1 MDSLAKPKNRALF
14 LVSVAVTGAFAGAAV
29 WLFFFVMEH
38 GIDYL
43 WTEIPHML
51 GVASPELAS
60 GPFGFLPYPFFVCLL
75 GGLLIGLYE
84 KLTGTKTDDLNQV
97 MAKVKQDGRYP
108 YDNLGKLSLAAL
120 LPLLFGG
127 SIGPEAGLTG
137 VIAGLCSWVG
147 DRMRRFGA
155 EFRELTLLGTQ
166 AALTALFTA
175 PVFGFVAPLAGSAD
189 GDEDPASDEITIKLP
204 KAQKTVV
211 YGIAIAG
218 GLGTYLL
225 LGQLVGGGMGMPRFE
240 SAEVGNLELT
250 WLIPLALVGTVC
262 GWLYFVSEHAS
273 EALSHAIGERPVVKA
288 MLAGL
293 ALAICGTVLPYTMF
307 AGETQADVLMETYL
321 TIPAGV
327 LIATGLVKAML
338 TPALINLGWRGG
350 HFFPV
355 IFSGASLGYGL
366 CYIDA
371 NYVATSRL
379 HGIDDGCGHASA
391 GHGRGPAAHVFPT
404 QGYCL
409 HDHRRCYRRR
419 HSASQAAAQ
428 VVRWRTPGTCRLPWI
443 CGWAIATDCGPRG
456 SRFACLQVACPI
468 DLGADGAADCT

>member
-1 MDSLAKPKNRALF
+1 MDNLAKPTNRALF
-14 LVSVAVTGAFAGAAV
+14 LVSVAVTGALAGAAV
-29 WLFFFVMEH
+29 WLFFFAMEH

-43 WTEIPHML
+43 WTEIPHAL

-84 KLTGTKTDDLNQV
+84 KMTGTKTDDLNQV

-175 PVFGFVAPLAGSAD
+175 PVFGFVAPLAGSTDGQGEDAD
-189 GDEDPASDEITIKLP
+189 DESASGEITIKLP

-240 SAEVGNLELT
+240 FAEVGNLELT
-250 WLIPLALVGTVC
+250 WLVPLSLIGTVC

-288 MLAGL
+288 ML
-293 ALAICGTVLPYTMF
+293 
-307 AGETQADVLMETYL
+307 
-321 TIPAGV
+321 
-327 LIATGLVKAML
+327 

-355 IFSGASLGYGL
+355 IFSGVSLGYGL
-366 CYIDA
+366 
-371 NYVATSRL
+371 
-379 HGIDDGCGHASA
+379 
-391 GHGRGPAAHVFPT
+391 
-404 QGYCL
+404 
-409 HDHRRCYRRR
+409 
-419 HSASQAAAQ
+419 
-428 VVRWRTPGTCRLPWI
+428 
-443 CGWAIATDCGPRG
+443 AILT
-456 SRFACLQVACPI
+456 
-468 DLGADGAADCT
+468 GADPVFCVAVCTASTMGAVMRQPVMVVGLLLMCFPLKGIVCMIIAAVIAAGIPLPKPLRK

>member
-1 MDSLAKPKNRALF
+1 MDKLAKPTNRALF
-14 LVSVAVTGAFAGAAV
+14 LVSVAVTGALAGAAV
-29 WLFFFVMEH
+29 WLFFFAMEH

-43 WTEIPHML
+43 WTEIPHAL
-51 GVASPELAS
+51 GAASPELAS

-84 KLTGTKTDDLNQV
+84 KMTGTKTDDLNQV

-189 GDEDPASDEITIKLP
+189 GRGEDADDESASGEITIKLP

-225 LGQLVGGGMGMPRFE
+225 LGQLMGGGMGMPRFE
-240 SAEVGNLELT
+240 AAEVGNLELT
-250 WLIPLALVGTVC
+250 WLIPLSLIGTIC

-273 EALSHAIGERPVVKA
+273 EALAHAIGERPV
-288 MLAGL
+288 
-293 ALAICGTVLPYTMF
+293 
-307 AGETQADVLMETYL
+307 
-321 TIPAGV
+321 
-327 LIATGLVKAML
+327 VKAML

-355 IFSGASLGYGL
+355 IFSGVSLGYGL
-366 CYIDA
+366 
-371 NYVATSRL
+371 
-379 HGIDDGCGHASA
+379 
-391 GHGRGPAAHVFPT
+391 
-404 QGYCL
+404 
-409 HDHRRCYRRR
+409 
-419 HSASQAAAQ
+419 
-428 VVRWRTPGTCRLPWI
+428 
-443 CGWAIATDCGPRG
+443 AILT
-456 SRFACLQVACPI
+456 
-468 DLGADGAADCT
+468 GADPVFCVAVCTASTMGAVMRQPVMVVGLLLMCFPLKGIVCMIIAAVIVAGIPLPKPLRK

>member
-1 MDSLAKPKNRALF
+1 MDNLAKPKNRALF

-29 WLFFFVMEH
+29 WLFFFAMEH

-60 GPFGFLPYPFFVCLL
+60 GPFGFMPYPFFVCLL
-75 GGLLIGLYE
+75 GGLLIG
-84 KLTGTKTDDLNQV
+84 
-97 MAKVKQDGRYP
+97 
-108 YDNLGKLSLAAL
+108 
-120 LPLLFGG
+120 LLFGG

-175 PVFGFVAPLAGSAD
+175 PIFGFVASLAGSAD
-189 GDEDPASDEITIKLP
+189 GRGAGEDSASDEITIKLP

-225 LGQLVGGGMGMPRFE
+225 LGQLMGGGMGMPRFE
-240 SAEVGNLELT
+240 AAEVGNLELV

-327 LIATGLVKAML
+327 LIATGLLKA
-338 TPALINLGWRGG
+338 
-350 HFFPV
+350 
-355 IFSGASLGYGL
+355 
-366 CYIDA
+366 
-371 NYVATSRL
+371 
-379 HGIDDGCGHASA
+379 
-391 GHGRGPAAHVFPT
+391 
-404 QGYCL
+404 
-409 HDHRRCYRRR
+409 
-419 HSASQAAAQ
+419 
-428 VVRWRTPGTCRLPWI
+428 
-443 CGWAIATDCGPRG
+443 
-456 SRFACLQVACPI
+456 
-468 DLGADGAADCT
+468 

>member
-1 MDSLAKPKNRALF
+1 MDNLAKPKNRALF
-14 LVSVAVTGAFAGAAV
+14 LISVALTGALAGAAV
-29 WLFFFVMEH
+29 WLFFFAMEH
-38 GIDYL
+38 GIDFF
-43 WTEIPHML
+43 WTEVPHML
-51 GVASPELAS
+51 GAASPELAS
-60 GPFGFLPYPFFVCLL
+60 GPFGCLPYPFFVCLV

-84 KLTGTKTDDLNQV
+84 KLTGAKTDDLNQV

-108 YDNLGKLSLAAL
+108 YDSLGKLSIAAL

-175 PVFGFVAPLAGSAD
+175 PVFGFVAPLTGSAD
-189 GDEDPASDEITIKLP
+189 GQDDSSDEITIKLP

-225 LGQLVGGGMGMPRFE
+225 LGQLMGGGMGMPRFE
-240 SAEVGNLELT
+240 AAEMGSLELT
-250 WLIPLALVGTVC
+250 WLIPLTLVGMVC
-262 GWLYFVSEHAS
+262 GWLFFVSEHAS
-273 EALSHAIGERPVVKA
+273 EALAHAIGERPVAKA

-293 ALAICGTVLPYTMF
+293 VLAACGTVLPYTMF
-307 AGETQADVLMETYL
+307 AGEMQADVLMETYL

-355 IFSGASLGYGL
+355 IFSGVSLGYG
-366 CYIDA
+366 
-371 NYVATSRL
+371 
-379 HGIDDGCGHASA
+379 
-391 GHGRGPAAHVFPT
+391 
-404 QGYCL
+404 
-409 HDHRRCYRRR
+409 
-419 HSASQAAAQ
+419 
-428 VVRWRTPGTCRLPWI
+428 
-443 CGWAIATDCGPRG
+443 
-456 SRFACLQVACPI
+456 FAL
-468 DLGADGAADCT
+468 LTGADPVFCVAVCTASTMGAVMRQPVMVVGLLLMCFPLKGIVCMIIAAVIAAGIPLPKPLRK

>member
-1 MDSLAKPKNRALF
+1 MDKLTKPKNRALF
-14 LVSVAVTGAFAGAAV
+14 LVSVAVTGALAGAAV
-29 WLFFFVMEH
+29 WLFFFAMEH
-38 GIDYL
+38 GIDFF

-51 GVASPELAS
+51 GAASPELAS
-60 GPFGFLPYPFFVCLL
+60 GPFGCLPYPFFVCLV

-84 KLTGTKTDDLNQV
+84 KMTGTKTDDLNQV
-97 MAKVKQDGRYP
+97 MAKVKQDGCYP
-108 YDNLGKLSLAAL
+108 YDNLGKLSIAAL

-189 GDEDPASDEITIKLP
+189 GQDDSSNEITIKLP
-204 KAQKTVV
+204 RAQKTVV

-225 LGQLVGGGMGMPRFE
+225 LGQLMGGGMGMPRFE
-240 SAEVGNLELT
+240 AAEMGSLELT
-250 WLIPLALVGTVC
+250 WLIPLTLAGMVC
-262 GWLYFVSEHAS
+262 GWLFFVSEHAS
-273 EALSHAIGERPVVKA
+273 EALAHAIGERPIVKA

-293 ALAICGTVLPYTMF
+293 ALAACGTVLPYTMF

-355 IFSGASLGYGL
+355 IFSGVSLGYG
-366 CYIDA
+366 
-371 NYVATSRL
+371 
-379 HGIDDGCGHASA
+379 
-391 GHGRGPAAHVFPT
+391 
-404 QGYCL
+404 
-409 HDHRRCYRRR
+409 
-419 HSASQAAAQ
+419 
-428 VVRWRTPGTCRLPWI
+428 
-443 CGWAIATDCGPRG
+443 
-456 SRFACLQVACPI
+456 FAL
-468 DLGADGAADCT
+468 LTGADPVFCVAVCTASTMGAVMRQPVMVVGLLLMCFPLKGIVCMIIAAVIAAGIPLPKPLRK

>member
-1 MDSLAKPKNRALF
+1 MDKLAKPKNRALF
-14 LVSVAVTGAFAGAAV
+14 LISVAVTGALAGAAV
-29 WLFFFVMEH
+29 WLFFFAMEH
-38 GIDYL
+38 GIDFF

-51 GVASPELAS
+51 GAASPELAS
-60 GPFGFLPYPFFVCLL
+60 GPFGCLPYPFFVCLL

-84 KLTGTKTDDLNQV
+84 KVTGTKTDDLNQV

-189 GDEDPASDEITIKLP
+189 GDEDSASDEITIKLP

-225 LGQLVGGGMGMPRFE
+225 LGQLMGGGMGMPRFE
-240 SAEVGNLELT
+240 AVEVGNLEL
-250 WLIPLALVGTVC
+250 
-262 GWLYFVSEHAS
+262 GWLYFVSEHVS
-273 EALSHAIGERPVVKA
+273 EALAHAIGERPVAKA

-293 ALAICGTVLPYTMF
+293 VLAACGTVLPYTMF

-338 TPALINLGWRGG
+338 PPALINMGWRGG

-355 IFSGASLGYGL
+355 IFSGVSLGYG
-366 CYIDA
+366 
-371 NYVATSRL
+371 
-379 HGIDDGCGHASA
+379 
-391 GHGRGPAAHVFPT
+391 
-404 QGYCL
+404 
-409 HDHRRCYRRR
+409 
-419 HSASQAAAQ
+419 
-428 VVRWRTPGTCRLPWI
+428 
-443 CGWAIATDCGPRG
+443 
-456 SRFACLQVACPI
+456 FAL
-468 DLGADGAADCT
+468 LTGADPVFCVAVCTASTMGAVMRQPVMVVGLLLMCFPLKGIVAMIVAAVIAAGIPLPKPLRK

>member
-1 MDSLAKPKNRALF
+1 MDNLAKPKNRALF
-14 LVSVAVTGAFAGAAV
+14 LISVALTGALAGAAV
-29 WLFFFVMEH
+29 WLFFFAMEH
-38 GIDYL
+38 GIDFF
-43 WTEIPHML
+43 WTEVPHML
-51 GVASPELAS
+51 GAASPELAS
-60 GPFGFLPYPFFVCLL
+60 GPFGCLPYPFFVCLA

-84 KLTGTKTDDLNQV
+84 KLTGAKTDDLNQV

-108 YDNLGKLSLAAL
+108 YDSLGKLSIAAL

-189 GDEDPASDEITIKLP
+189 GQDDSSDEVTIKLP

-225 LGQLVGGGMGMPRFE
+225 LGQLMGGGMGMPRFE
-240 SAEVGNLELT
+240 AAEMGSLELT
-250 WLIPLALVGTVC
+250 WLIPLTLVGTVC
-262 GWLYFVSEHAS
+262 GWLFFVSEHAS
-273 EALSHAIGERPVVKA
+273 EALAHAIGERPVVKA

-293 ALAICGTVLPYTMF
+293 ALAACGTVLPFTMF

-321 TIPAGV
+321 TITAGV

-355 IFSGASLGYGL
+355 IFSGVSLGYG
-366 CYIDA
+366 
-371 NYVATSRL
+371 
-379 HGIDDGCGHASA
+379 
-391 GHGRGPAAHVFPT
+391 
-404 QGYCL
+404 
-409 HDHRRCYRRR
+409 
-419 HSASQAAAQ
+419 
-428 VVRWRTPGTCRLPWI
+428 
-443 CGWAIATDCGPRG
+443 
-456 SRFACLQVACPI
+456 FAL
-468 DLGADGAADCT
+468 LTGADPVFCVAVCTASTMGAVMRQPVMVVGLLLMCFPLKGIVAMIIAAVIAAGIPLPKPLRK

>member
-1 MDSLAKPKNRALF
+1 MDNLAKPKNRALF
-14 LVSVAVTGAFAGAAV
+14 LLSVAVTGAFAGAAV
-29 WLFFFVMEH
+29 WLFFFAMEH

-43 WTEIPHML
+43 WTEIPHAL
-51 GVASPELAS
+51 GVSSPELAS

-84 KLTGTKTDDLNQV
+84 KMTGTKTDDLNQV

-189 GDEDPASDEITIKLP
+189 GQGEGADDESASGEITIKLP

-240 SAEVGNLELT
+240 AAEVGNLELT
-250 WLIPLALVGTVC
+250 WLIPLSLIGTIC

-288 MLAGL
+288 ML
-293 ALAICGTVLPYTMF
+293 
-307 AGETQADVLMETYL
+307 
-321 TIPAGV
+321 
-327 LIATGLVKAML
+327 

-355 IFSGASLGYGL
+355 IFSGVSLGYGL
-366 CYIDA
+366 
-371 NYVATSRL
+371 
-379 HGIDDGCGHASA
+379 
-391 GHGRGPAAHVFPT
+391 
-404 QGYCL
+404 
-409 HDHRRCYRRR
+409 
-419 HSASQAAAQ
+419 
-428 VVRWRTPGTCRLPWI
+428 
-443 CGWAIATDCGPRG
+443 AILT
-456 SRFACLQVACPI
+456 
-468 DLGADGAADCT
+468 GADPVFCVAVCTASTMGAVMRQPVMVVGLLLMCFPLKGIVCMIIAAVIAAGIPLPKSLRK

>member
-1 MDSLAKPKNRALF
+1 MDNLAKPKNRALF
-14 LVSVAVTGAFAGAAV
+14 LISVALTGALAGAAV
-29 WLFFFVMEH
+29 WLFFFAMEH
-38 GIDYL
+38 GIDFF
-43 WTEIPHML
+43 WTEVPHML
-51 GVASPELAS
+51 GAASPELAS
-60 GPFGFLPYPFFVCLL
+60 GPFGCLPYPFFVCLV

-84 KLTGTKTDDLNQV
+84 KLTGAKTDDLNQV

-108 YDNLGKLSLAAL
+108 YDSLGKLSIAAL

-137 VIAGLCSWVG
+137 VIAGLFSWVG

-189 GDEDPASDEITIKLP
+189 GQDDSSDEITIKLP

-225 LGQLVGGGMGMPRFE
+225 LGQLMGGGMGMPRFE
-240 SAEVGNLELT
+240 AAEMGSLELT
-250 WLIPLALVGTVC
+250 WLIPLTLVGMVC
-262 GWLYFVSEHAS
+262 GWLFFVSEHAS
-273 EALSHAIGERPVVKA
+273 EALAHAIGERPVVKA

-293 ALAICGTVLPYTMF
+293 VLAACGTVLPFTMF

-355 IFSGASLGYGL
+355 IFSGVSLGYG
-366 CYIDA
+366 
-371 NYVATSRL
+371 
-379 HGIDDGCGHASA
+379 
-391 GHGRGPAAHVFPT
+391 
-404 QGYCL
+404 
-409 HDHRRCYRRR
+409 
-419 HSASQAAAQ
+419 
-428 VVRWRTPGTCRLPWI
+428 
-443 CGWAIATDCGPRG
+443 
-456 SRFACLQVACPI
+456 FAL
-468 DLGADGAADCT
+468 LTGADPVFCVAVCTASTMGAVMRQPVMVVGLLLMCFPLKGIVAMIIAAVIAAGIPLPKPLRK

>member
-1 MDSLAKPKNRALF
+1 
-14 LVSVAVTGAFAGAAV
+14 
-29 WLFFFVMEH
+29 MEH

-75 GGLLIGLYE
+75 GGLVIGLYE
-84 KLTGTKTDDLNQV
+84 KMTGTKTDDLNQV

-147 DRMRRFGA
+147 DRMRRFGV
-155 EFRELTLLGTQ
+155 EFRQLTLLGTQ

-189 GDEDPASDEITIKLP
+189 GDEDPASGEITIRLP

-218 GLGTYLL
+218 GLGAYLL
-225 LGQLVGGGMGMPRFE
+225 LGQLMGGGMGMPRFE
-240 SAEVGNLELT
+240 SAVVGNLELT
-250 WLIPLALVGTVC
+250 WLIPLSLIGTIC

-273 EALSHAIGERPVVKA
+273 EALAHANRGAPCRQSHAGRSGA
-288 MLAGL
+288 RHLRHG
-293 ALAICGTVLPYTMF
+293 
-307 AGETQADVLMETYL
+307 
-321 TIPAGV
+321 
-327 LIATGLVKAML
+327 
-338 TPALINLGWRGG
+338 PALHLVCRRDAGRRAHGNL
-350 HFFPV
+350 
-355 IFSGASLGYGL
+355 S
-366 CYIDA
+366 
-371 NYVATSRL
+371 
-379 HGIDDGCGHASA
+379 
-391 GHGRGPAAHVFPT
+391 
-404 QGYCL
+404 
-409 HDHRRCYRRR
+409 DHSRRR
-419 HSASQAAAQ
+419 AY
-428 VVRWRTPGTCRLPWI
+428 RDR
-443 CGWAIATDCGPRG
+443 
-456 SRFACLQVACPI
+456 SR
-468 DLGADGAADCT
+468 

>member
-1 MDSLAKPKNRALF
+1 MDNLAKPTNRALF

-29 WLFFFVMEH
+29 WLFFFAMEH

-43 WTEIPHML
+43 WTEIPHAL

-84 KLTGTKTDDLNQV
+84 KMTGTKTDDLNQV
-97 MAKVKQDGRYP
+97 MAKVKRDGRYP
-108 YDNLGKLSLAAL
+108 YDNLGKLSFAAL
-120 LPLLFGG
+120 LPLLF
-127 SIGPEAGLTG
+127 
-137 VIAGLCSWVG
+137 G

-189 GDEDPASDEITIKLP
+189 GQGAGDGDDSESGEITIRMP

-225 LGQLVGGGMGMPRFE
+225 LGQLMGGGMGMPRFE
-240 SAEVGNLELT
+240 AAVVGNLELT
-250 WLIPLALVGTVC
+250 WLIPLSLIGTVC

-273 EALSHAIGERPVVKA
+273 EALAHAIGERPVVKA

-355 IFSGASLGYGL
+355 IFSGVSLGYGL
-366 CYIDA
+366 
-371 NYVATSRL
+371 
-379 HGIDDGCGHASA
+379 
-391 GHGRGPAAHVFPT
+391 
-404 QGYCL
+404 
-409 HDHRRCYRRR
+409 
-419 HSASQAAAQ
+419 
-428 VVRWRTPGTCRLPWI
+428 
-443 CGWAIATDCGPRG
+443 AILT
-456 SRFACLQVACPI
+456 
-468 DLGADGAADCT
+468 GADPVFCVAVCTASTMGAVMRQPVMVVGLLLMCFPLKGIVCMIIAAVIAAGIPLPKPLRK

>member
-1 MDSLAKPKNRALF
+1 MDNLAKPKNRALF

-29 WLFFFVMEH
+29 WLFFFAMEH

-43 WTEIPHML
+43 WTEIPHAL

-175 PVFGFVAPLAGSAD
+175 PSLALWRRLPVAP
-189 GDEDPASDEITIKLP
+189 T
-204 KAQKTVV
+204 T
-211 YGIAIAG
+211 
-218 GLGTYLL
+218 
-225 LGQLVGGGMGMPRFE
+225 R
-240 SAEVGNLELT
+240 
-250 WLIPLALVGTVC
+250 
-262 GWLYFVSEHAS
+262 
-273 EALSHAIGERPVVKA
+273 
-288 MLAGL
+288 
-293 ALAICGTVLPYTMF
+293 ALARTPRPTRSPSSCPRRKRPWSTALRLPAVWAPTCC
-307 AGETQADVLMETYL
+307 L
-321 TIPAGV
+321 
-327 LIATGLVKAML
+327 
-338 TPALINLGWRGG
+338 
-350 HFFPV
+350 
-355 IFSGASLGYGL
+355 ASLW
-366 CYIDA
+366 A
-371 NYVATSRL
+371 VAWACPGSSPPRWATWNLS
-379 HGIDDGCGHASA
+379 GS
-391 GHGRGPAAHVFPT
+391 F
-404 QGYCL
+404 
-409 HDHRRCYRRR
+409 
-419 HSASQAAAQ
+419 
-428 VVRWRTPGTCRLPWI
+428 RWRWSAPYAVGCTLSPSMQAKRLPM
-443 CGWAIATDCGPRG
+443 
-456 SRFACLQVACPI
+456 Q
-468 DLGADGAADCT
+468 

>member
-1 MDSLAKPKNRALF
+1 MDKLAKPKNRALF
-14 LVSVAVTGAFAGAAV
+14 LVSVAVTGALAGAAV
-29 WLFFFVMEH
+29 WLFFFAMEH
-38 GIDYL
+38 GIDFF
-43 WTEIPHML
+43 WTEVPHML

-60 GPFGFLPYPFFVCLL
+60 GPFGCLPYPFFVCLL

-108 YDNLGKLSLAAL
+108 YDSLGKLSLAAL

-189 GDEDPASDEITIKLP
+189 GDEGSASDEITIKLP

-225 LGQLVGGGMGMPRFE
+225 LGQLMGGGMGMPRFE
-240 SAEVGNLELT
+240 AVEMGSLELT
-250 WLIPLALVGTVC
+250 WLIPLTLIGTVC

-273 EALSHAIGERPVVKA
+273 EALAHAMV
-288 MLAGL
+288 AGL
-293 ALAICGTVLPYTMF
+293 ALAACGTVLPYTMF

-338 TPALINLGWRGG
+338 TPALINMGWRGG

-355 IFSGASLGYGL
+355 IFSGVILGYGFAIL
-366 CYIDA
+366 TGVDPIFC
-371 NYVATSRL
+371 VAVCTASTMGAVMRQPVMVVGL
-379 HGIDDGCGHASA
+379 LLMCFPLKGIVCMIIAAVIAA
-391 GHGRGPAAHVFPT
+391 GIP
-404 QGYCL
+404 
-409 HDHRRCYRRR
+409 
-419 HSASQAAAQ
+419 
-428 VVRWRTPGTCRLPWI
+428 LPK
-443 CGWAIATDCGPRG
+443 PLRK
-456 SRFACLQVACPI
+456 
-468 DLGADGAADCT
+468 

>member
-1 MDSLAKPKNRALF
+1 MGNLSKPKNRALF

-29 WLFFFVMEH
+29 WLFFFAMEH

-97 MAKVKQDGRYP
+97 MAKVKRDGRYP

-127 SIGPEAGLTG
+127 SIGSEAGLTG

-155 EFRELTLLGTQ
+155 EFRQLTLLGTQ

-189 GDEDPASDEITIKLP
+189 GQGANEDEDSASDEITIKLP

-225 LGQLVGGGMGMPRFE
+225 LGQLMGGGMGMPRFE
-240 SAEVGNLELT
+240 AAQVGNLELV
-250 WLIPLALVGTVC
+250 WLIPLALIGTVC

-273 EALSHAIGERPVVKA
+273 EALAHTIGERPVVKA
-288 MLAGL
+288 MLAGSPSV
-293 ALAICGTVLPYTMF
+293 ARSCPTPCLPARPKPTCS
-307 AGETQADVLMETYL
+307 
-321 TIPAGV
+321 
-327 LIATGLVKAML
+327 
-338 TPALINLGWRGG
+338 WR
-350 HFFPV
+350 
-355 IFSGASLGYGL
+355 
-366 CYIDA
+366 
-371 NYVATSRL
+371 
-379 HGIDDGCGHASA
+379 
-391 GHGRGPAAHVFPT
+391 
-404 QGYCL
+404 
-409 HDHRRCYRRR
+409 
-419 HSASQAAAQ
+419 
-428 VVRWRTPGTCRLPWI
+428 
-443 CGWAIATDCGPRG
+443 
-456 SRFACLQVACPI
+456 PI
-468 DLGADGAADCT
+468 

>member
-1 MDSLAKPKNRALF
+1 MDKLAKPTNRALF

-43 WTEIPHML
+43 WTEIPHAL

-84 KLTGTKTDDLNQV
+84 KMTDTKTDNLNQV

-108 YDNLGKLSLAAL
+108 YDNLGKISLAAL

-189 GDEDPASDEITIKLP
+189 GQGEDADDESASDEITIKLP

-240 SAEVGNLELT
+240 SAEVGNLELV
-250 WLIPLALVGTVC
+250 WLIPLALLGTVC

-293 ALAICGTVLPYTMF
+293 ALAICGTLLPYTMF
-307 AGETQADVLMETYL
+307 AGETQDDV
-321 TIPAGV
+321 P
-327 LIATGLVKAML
+327 
-338 TPALINLGWRGG
+338 R
-350 HFFPV
+350 
-355 IFSGASLGYGL
+355 SGCSFL
-366 CYIDA
+366 
-371 NYVATSRL
+371 
-379 HGIDDGCGHASA
+379 
-391 GHGRGPAAHVFPT
+391 
-404 QGYCL
+404 
-409 HDHRRCYRRR
+409 
-419 HSASQAAAQ
+419 
-428 VVRWRTPGTCRLPWI
+428 
-443 CGWAIATDCGPRG
+443 
-456 SRFACLQVACPI
+456 
-468 DLGADGAADCT
+468 

>member
-1 MDSLAKPKNRALF
+1 MDKLAKPTNRALF

-43 WTEIPHML
+43 WTEIPHAL

-84 KLTGTKTDDLNQV
+84 KMTDTKTDNLNQV

-189 GDEDPASDEITIKLP
+189 GQGEDADDESASDEITIKLP

-240 SAEVGNLELT
+240 SAEVGNLELA
-250 WLIPLALVGTVC
+250 WLIPLALLGTVC

-288 MLAGL
+288 MMAGL
-293 ALAICGTVLPYTMF
+293 ALAICGTLLPYTMF

-327 LIATGLVKAML
+327 LIATGCQGYAD
-338 TPALINLGWRGG
+338 PRP
-350 HFFPV
+350 HQ
-355 IFSGASLGYGL
+355 YGL
-366 CYIDA
+366 AWRSLLPGYLLGRKPGLWSCH
-371 NYVATSRL
+371 SHRRRSGLLRCRL
-379 HGIDDGCGHASA
+379 HGLDDGRRHAPTRY
-391 GHGRGPAAHVFPT
+391 GCGPAAHVLPA
-404 QGYCL
+404 QGHRL
-409 HDHRRCYRRR
+409 HDHRRSHRGG
-419 HSASQAAAQ
+419 HSAAQAAAQ
-428 VVRWRTPGTCRLPWI
+428 VAYCALRLSRTRFEEAARGRLFT
-443 CGWAIATDCGPRG
+443 A
-456 SRFACLQVACPI
+456 SRC
-468 DLGADGAADCT
+468 

>member
-1 MDSLAKPKNRALF
+1 MDKFAKPANHALF
-14 LVSVAVTGAFAGAAV
+14 LASVAVTGAFAGAAV
-29 WLFFFVMEH
+29 WLFFFAMKH

-43 WTEIPHML
+43 WTEIPHMM
-51 GVASPELAS
+51 GAASPELAS

-84 KLTGTKTDDLNQV
+84 KATGIKTDNLYQV

-108 YDNLGKLSLAAL
+108 YDNLGKLSIAAL

-175 PVFGFVAPLAGSAD
+175 PVFGFVEPLAVSAD
-189 GDEDPASDEITIKLP
+189 GQDAGDGESDADEIIIKLP

-218 GLGTYLL
+218 GLGAYLL
-225 LGQLVGGGMGMPRFE
+225 LGKLMGGGMGMPRFE
-240 SAEVGNLELT
+240 AAEVGNLELA
-250 WLIPLALVGTVC
+250 WLIPLALIGTAC
-262 GWLYFVSEHAS
+262 GWLFFVSEHMS
-273 EALSHAIGERPVVKA
+273 EALSHAMGERPVVKA

-293 ALAICGTVLPYTMF
+293 VLAACGTILPYTMF

-321 TIPAGV
+321 TIPAGA

-338 TPALINLGWRGG
+338 TPALISMGWRGG

-355 IFSGASLGYGL
+355 IFCGVSIGYGVAMLGGLDTAFCAAVITAGLLGVTMKKPLAVTMLLLL
-366 CYIDA
+366 CFDA
-371 NYVATSRL
+371 RV
-379 HGIDDGCGHASA
+379 I
-391 GHGRGPAAHVFPT
+391 
-404 QGYCL
+404 
-409 HDHRRCYRRR
+409 
-419 HSASQAAAQ
+419 
-428 VVRWRTPGTCRLPWI
+428 PWI
-443 CGWAIATDCGPRG
+443 LLAAFLG
-456 SRFACLQVACPI
+456 SIIPTKIFGSNKKKAK
-468 DLGADGAADCT
+468 